1 MKFESAFCLTNESRA
16 ESIFAS
22 KLLKTIFKVYWTCT
36 MYIAQ
41 GSRHASELVTTKGQL
56 ILKCLFGIF
65 NSPKKRKKKFDFLWY
80 LSTTGPIVFVCFLGE
95 LKTPKGHFEIN

>member
-1 MKFESAFCLTNESRA
+1 MNKPFKKKSNYLKMKFESSFCLTNESRA
-16 ESIFAS
+16 ESIFSS

-65 NSPKKRKKKFDFLWY
+65 NSPKKRMKKFDF
-80 LSTTGPIVFVCFLGE
+80 TTMVPQVE
-95 LKTPKGHFEIN
+95 